1 MTMKNIDPKLY
12 HHTPTVS
19 VHDNRGLAIRNI
31 SFHRATAEA
40 NTDPRIT
47 RHQYNAGGYLNQ
59 SIDPR
64 LYDAKQTNNA
74 VQPNFIW
81 QHNLTGNILRTESVD
96 AGRTITLNDIEGR
109 PVLTISATGV
119 RQNHLYEDN
128 TLPGRLLA
136 ITEQAQTEE
145 KTTER
150 LIWAGNTP
158 QEKEYNLVGQ
168 CTRHY
173 DTAGLAQLNS
183 LALTGAVLSQS
194 QQPLVDNQDADWTGE
209 DQSLWQQKL
218 SSDVYTTQNKTDAT
232 GVLLTQ
238 TDAKGNIQRQAY
250 DVAGQ
255 LKGSWLT
262 LKGQTEQVI
271 IKSLTYSAAGQKL
284 REEHGNGIITEYSYE
299 PETQRL
305 IGITTRRPSDA
316 KVLQDLRY
324 QYDPVGNVIN
334 IRNDAEAT
342 RFWRNQKVI
351 PENSYTYDSL
361 YQLISATG
369 REMANIGQ
377 PNNPL
382 PSPALPA
389 DNNTYTNYTRTY
401 SYDRGGNLMKIQH
414 SSPAT
419 QNNYTTNITV
429 SNYSNRA
436 VLSTLTEDPTQVDAL
451 FDSGGHQTNLLSGQV
466 LIWTPRGELKQVN
479 SSAGNE
485 WYHYDSNGTRQL
497 KVNEQQTQNIAQ
509 QQRVTYL
516 PGLELRTT
524 QHGSTTTEYLQVIT
538 LGKAGR
544 AQVRVL
550 HWESGKP
557 EDINNNQ
564 LRYSYDNLI
573 GSSQLELD
581 SEGQIISEEE
591 YYPFGGTALWAARNQ
606 TEASYKTIRYSGK
619 ERDATGL
626 YYYGYRYYQ
635 PWVGRW
641 LSADPAGTI
650 DGLNLYRMVR
660 NNPVTQFD
668 VQGLSPANR
677 TEEAIIKQG
686 SFTGMEEAVY
696 KKMAKPQTFKR
707 QRAIATQTEQEAH
720 QLLTNN
726 PGVDTSPIKD
736 YTTDS
741 SQINTAIRENRI
753 TSIVKD
759 LDSSLSALQDRQ
771 IRVTYRVMTYIDNSK
786 PSPWHS
792 PQEGNS
798 INVGDI
804 VSDNAY
810 LSTSAHRGFLNFV
823 HKKETSETRYVKM
836 AFLTNTGVNVAAK
849 SKYNNE
855 NAEKIFKM
863 DLDDSWKSFVEK
875 LKIRANGPEAGQA
888 EILFPRETPFE
899 VVSMRH
905 QGRDT
910 YVLLQDIKPSAI
922 THRNVRDTYTG
933 SFRSSSTN

>member
-1 MTMKNIDPKLY
+1 MSSYHSAIDQK
-12 HHTPTVS
+12 TPSIS
-19 VHDNRGLAIRNI
+19 VLDNRKLNVRTLEYLRTQAGENSDELITLYEFNI
-31 SFHRATAEA
+31 QGFQVKS
-40 NTDPRIT
+40 TDPRK
-47 RHQYNAGGYLNQ
+47 NKNQ
-59 SIDPR
+59 SG
-64 LYDAKQTNNA
+64 
-74 VQPNFIW
+74 PNFIRIF
-81 QHNLTGNILRTESVD
+81 NLAGQALREESVD

-109 PVLTISATGV
+109 PVLTINATGV
-119 RQNHLYEDN
+119 RQNHRYEDN

-136 ITEQAQTEE
+136 VTEQVQAEE

-158 QEKEYNLVGQ
+158 QEKDDNLAGQ
-168 CTRHY
+168 CVRHY
-173 DTAGLAQLNS
+173 DTAGLTQLNS
-183 LALTGAVLSQS
+183 LSLTGAVLSQS
-194 QQPLVDNQDADWTGE
+194 QQLLVDDQNANWTGE
-209 DQSLWQQKL
+209 DQNLWQQKL
-218 SSDVYTTQNKTDAT
+218 SSDVYTTQSSTDAT
-232 GVLLTQ
+232 GALLTQ

-262 LKGQTEQVI
+262 LKGQAEQMI

-284 REEHGNGIITEYSYE
+284 REEHGNGVITEYSYE

-305 IGITTRRPSDA
+305 TSITTRRSSDA

-324 QYDPVGNVIN
+324 QYDPVGNVIS

-342 RFWRNQKVI
+342 RFWRNQKVV
-351 PENSYTYDSL
+351 PENIYTYDSL

-377 PNNPL
+377 QNNQL
-382 PSPALPA
+382 PSPALPS
-389 DNNTYTNYTRTY
+389 DNNSYTNYTRTY

-414 SSPAT
+414 NSPAT

-429 SNYSNRA
+429 SNRSNRA

-451 FDSGGHQTNLLSGQV
+451 FDAGGHQTSLLSGQA
-466 LIWTPRGELKQVN
+466 LTWTPRGELKQAN
-479 SSAGNE
+479 SAAGNE
-485 WYHYDSNGTRQL
+485 WYRYDSNGIRQL
-497 KVNEQQTQNIAQ
+497 KVNE

-524 QHGSTTTEYLQVIT
+524 QHGSTTSEYLQVIT

-544 AQVRVL
+544 AQVRAL

-581 SEGQIISEEE
+581 SDGQIISEEE

-635 PWVGRW
+635 PWAGRW
-641 LSADPAGTI
+641 LSADPAGII

-677 TEEAIIKQG
+677 TEEAIINQG

-707 QRAIATQTEQEAH
+707 QRVIAAQTEQEAH
-720 QLLTNN
+720 ELLTNN
-726 PGVDTSPIKD
+726 PGVDISPIKN

-741 SQINTAIRENRI
+741 SQINAAIRENRI
-753 TSIVKD
+753 TPAVES
-759 LDSSLSALQDRQ
+759 LDTTLSALQNRQ
-771 IRVTYRVMTYIDNSK
+771 MRVTYRVMTYVDNST

-823 HKKETSETRYVKM
+823 HKKETSETQYVKM
-836 AFLTNTGVNVAAK
+836 AFLTHAGVNVSAA
-849 SKYNNE
+849 SMYNNAGE
-855 NAEKIFKM
+855 EQVFKM
-863 DLDDSWKSFVEK
+863 DLNDSRKSFVEK
-875 LKIRANGPEAGQA
+875 LKIRANGPQAGQA
-888 EILFPRETPFE
+888 EILLPRETPFE
-899 VVSMRH
+899 VVSMKH

-922 THRNVRDTYTG
+922 THRNVRNTYTG
-933 SFRSSSTN
+933 NFTSSREN

>member
-1 MTMKNIDPKLY
+1 MKNIDPKLY

-31 SFHRATAEA
+31 SFHRATANA
-40 NTDPRIT
+40 NTDTRIT
-47 RHQYNAGGYLNQ
+47 RHQYNVSGYLNQ

-64 LYDAKQTNNA
+64 LYDIRQTNNT

-81 QHNLTGNILRTESVD
+81 QHNLTGNILRTESID

-109 PVLTISATGV
+109 PVLTINATGV
-119 RQNHLYEDN
+119 RQNHRYEDN

-136 ITEQAQTEE
+136 ITEQVQAEE

-158 QEKEYNLVGQ
+158 QEKDHNLAGQ
-168 CTRHY
+168 CVRHY
-173 DTAGLAQLNS
+173 DTAGLTQLNGLS
-183 LALTGAVLSQS
+183 LTGAVLSQS
-194 QQPLVDNQDADWTGE
+194 QQLLVDDQNADWTGE
-209 DQSLWQQKL
+209 DQNLWQQKL
-218 SSDVYTTQNKTDAT
+218 SNDVYTTQNSTDAT
-232 GVLLTQ
+232 GALLTQ

-250 DVAGQ
+250 DIAGQ
-255 LKGSWLT
+255 LKGCWLT
-262 LKGQTEQVI
+262 LKDQTEQVI

-284 REEHGNGIITEYSYE
+284 REEHGNGVITEYSYE

-324 QYDPVGNVIN
+324 QYDPVGNVIS

-342 RFWRNQKVI
+342 RFWRNQKVV
-351 PENSYTYDSL
+351 PENTYTYDSL

-377 PNNPL
+377 QNNQL
-382 PSPALPA
+382 PSPALPS
-389 DNNTYTNYTRTY
+389 DNNSYTNYTRAY
-401 SYDRGGNLMKIQH
+401 SYDRGGNLIKIQH

-429 SNYSNRA
+429 SNRSNRA

-451 FDSGGHQTNLLSGQV
+451 FDAGGHQTSLLSGQA
-466 LIWTPRGELKQVN
+466 LTWTPRGELKQAN
-479 SSAGNE
+479 STAGNE
-485 WYHYDSNGTRQL
+485 WYRYDSNGIRQL
-497 KVNEQQTQNIAQ
+497 KVNE

-516 PGLELRTT
+516 PGLELRIT
-524 QHGSTTTEYLQVIT
+524 QHGSTTSEYLQVIT

-581 SEGQIISEEE
+581 SDGQIISEEE

-635 PWVGRW
+635 PWAGRW
-641 LSADPAGTI
+641 LSADPAGII

-677 TEEAIIKQG
+677 TEEAIINQG

-707 QRAIATQTEQEAH
+707 QRVIAAQTEQEAH
-720 QLLTNN
+720 ELLTNN
-726 PGVDTSPIKD
+726 PGVDISPIKN

-741 SQINTAIRENRI
+741 SQINAAIRENRI
-753 TSIVKD
+753 TPAVES
-759 LDSSLSALQDRQ
+759 LDTTLSALQNRQ
-771 IRVTYRVMTYIDNSK
+771 MRVTYRVMTYVDNST

-792 PQEGNS
+792 PQEGNN

-836 AFLTNTGVNVAAK
+836 AFLTHAGVNVSAA
-849 SKYNNE
+849 SMYNNAGE
-855 NAEKIFKM
+855 EQVFKM
-863 DLDDSWKSFVEK
+863 DLNDSRKSFVEK
-875 LKIRANGPEAGQA
+875 LKIRASGPQAGQA
-888 EILFPRETPFE
+888 EILLPRETPFE

-910 YVLLQDIKPSAI
+910 YVLLQDIKPSAM
-922 THRNVRDTYTG
+922 THRNVRNTYTG
-933 SFRSSSTN
+933 NFTSSREN

>member
-1 MTMKNIDPKLY
+1 MENIDPKLY

-31 SFHRATAEA
+31 SFHRTTAEA
-40 NTDPRIT
+40 NTDTRIT
-47 RHQYNAGGYLNQ
+47 RHQYNVGGYLNQ

-64 LYDAKQTNNA
+64 LYDAKQTSNTI
-74 VQPNFIW
+74 QPNFIW

-109 PVLTISATGV
+109 PVLTINATGV
-119 RQNHLYEDN
+119 RQNHRYEDN

-136 ITEQAQTEE
+136 ISEQGQAEE

-158 QEKEYNLVGQ
+158 QEKDHNLAGQ
-168 CTRHY
+168 CVRHY
-173 DTAGLAQLNS
+173 DTAGLTQLNS

-194 QQPLVDNQDADWTGE
+194 QQLLTDNQDADWTGE
-209 DQSLWQQKL
+209 DQRLWQQKL
-218 SSDVYTTQNKTDAT
+218 SSDVYTTQSNTDAT
-232 GVLLTQ
+232 GALLTQ
-238 TDAKGNIQRQAY
+238 TDAKGNIQRLAY

-262 LKGQTEQVI
+262 LKGQAEQVI

-284 REEHGNGIITEYSYE
+284 REEHGNGIVTEYSYE

-305 IGITTRRPSDA
+305 IGITTRRLSDA
-316 KVLQDLRY
+316 NVLQDLRY
-324 QYDPVGNVIN
+324 QYDPVGNVIS

-342 RFWRNQKVI
+342 RFWRNQKVA

-361 YQLISATG
+361 YQLISAAG

-377 PNNPL
+377 QSNQL
-382 PSPALPA
+382 PSPALPS

-401 SYDRGGNLMKIQH
+401 TYDRGGNLTKIQH
-414 SSPAT
+414 SSPAA

-429 SNYSNRA
+429 SNRSNRA
-436 VLSTLTEDPTQVDAL
+436 VLSTLTTDPTQVDAL
-451 FDSGGHQTNLLSGQV
+451 FDAGGHQTSLLSGQV
-466 LIWTPRGELKQVN
+466 LTWTPRGELKQAN
-479 SSAGNE
+479 SAAGNE
-485 WYHYDSNGTRQL
+485 WYRYDSNGIRQL
-497 KVNEQQTQNIAQ
+497 KVNAQQTQNIAQ

-516 PGLELRTT
+516 PGLEIRTT
-524 QHGSTTTEYLQVIT
+524 QNNATTTEELHVIT

-581 SEGQIISEEE
+581 SDGQIISEEE

-619 ERDATGL
+619 ERDVTGL

-635 PWVGRW
+635 PWAGRW

-677 TEEAIIKQG
+677 TEEAIVKQG

-707 QRAIATQTEQEAH
+707 QRAIAAQTEQEAH
-720 QLLTNN
+720 ELLTNN
-726 PGVDTSPIKD
+726 PSVDISPIKN

-741 SQINTAIRENRI
+741 SQINAAIRENRI
-753 TSIVKD
+753 TPAVES
-759 LDSSLSALQDRQ
+759 LDATLSSLQDRQ
-771 IRVTYRVMTYIDNSK
+771 MRVTYRVMTYVDNST

-836 AFLTNTGVNVAAK
+836 AFLTNAGVNVSAA
-849 SKYNNE
+849 SMYNNAGE
-855 NAEKIFKM
+855 EQVFKM
-863 DLDDSWKSFVEK
+863 DLNDSRKSLAEK
-875 LKIRANGPEAGQA
+875 LKLRVSGPQSGQA
-888 EILFPRETPFE
+888 EILLPRETQFE
-899 VVSMRH
+899 VVSMKH

-910 YVLLQDIKPSAI
+910 YVLLQDINQSAA
-922 THRNVRDTYTG
+922 THRNVRNTYTG
-933 SFRSSSTN
+933 NFKSSSAN

>member
-1 MTMKNIDPKLY
+1 VFN
-12 HHTPTVS
+12 
-19 VHDNRGLAIRNI
+19 LAG
-31 SFHRATAEA
+31 
-40 NTDPRIT
+40 
-47 RHQYNAGGYLNQ
+47 Q
-59 SIDPR
+59 
-64 LYDAKQTNNA
+64 
-74 VQPNFIW
+74 V
-81 QHNLTGNILRTESVD
+81 LREESVD

-109 PVLTISATGV
+109 PILTINATGV
-119 RQNHLYEDN
+119 RQNHIYEDN
-128 TLPGRLLA
+128 TLLGRLLA
-136 ITEQAQTEE
+136 ITEQTQAEE

-158 QEKEYNLVGQ
+158 QEKDHNLAGQ
-168 CTRHY
+168 CIRHY
-173 DTAGLAQLNS
+173 DTAGLTQLNS

-194 QQPLVDNQDADWTGE
+194 QQLLTDNQDADWTGE

-218 SSDVYTTQNKTDAT
+218 SSDVYITQSNTDAT
-232 GVLLTQ
+232 GALLLQ

-262 LKGQTEQVI
+262 LKGQAEQVI

-316 KVLQDLRY
+316 KALQDLRY

-342 RFWRNQKVI
+342 RFWRNQKVV

-361 YQLISATG
+361 YQLISAAG

-377 PNNPL
+377 QSNQL
-382 PSPALPA
+382 PSPALPS

-401 SYDRGGNLMKIQH
+401 TYDRGGNLTKIQH

-419 QNNYTTNITV
+419 QNNYTTDITV
-429 SNYSNRA
+429 SNRSNHA
-436 VLSTLTEDPTQVDAL
+436 VLSTLTADPTQVDAL
-451 FDSGGHQTNLLSGQV
+451 FDAGGHQTSLLSGQA
-466 LIWTPRGELKQVN
+466 LIWTPRGELKQAN
-479 SSAGNE
+479 NSAGNE
-485 WYHYDSNGTRQL
+485 WYRYDSNGIRQL
-497 KVNEQQTQNIAQ
+497 KVNAQQTQNIPQ

-516 PGLELRTT
+516 PGLEIRTT
-524 QHGSTTTEYLQVIT
+524 QNNATTTEELHVIT

-581 SEGQIISEEE
+581 SDGQIISEEE

-619 ERDATGL
+619 ERDVTGL

-635 PWVGRW
+635 PWAGRW

-707 QRAIATQTEQEAH
+707 QRDIAAQTEKEAH
-720 QLLTNN
+720 ELLTNN
-726 PGVDTSPIKD
+726 PSVDISPIKN

-741 SQINTAIRENRI
+741 SQINAAIRENRI
-753 TSIVKD
+753 TPAVES
-759 LDSSLSALQDRQ
+759 LDATLSSLQDRQ
-771 IRVTYRVMTYIDNSK
+771 MRVTYRVMTYVDNST

-792 PQEGNS
+792 PQSGNS

-810 LSTSAHRGFLNFV
+810 SSTSAHRGFLSFV

-836 AFLTNTGVNVAAK
+836 AFLTNAGVNVSAA
-849 SKYNNE
+849 SMYNNAGE
-855 NAEKIFKM
+855 EQVFKM
-863 DLDDSWKSFVEK
+863 DLNDSRKSLAEK
-875 LKIRANGPEAGQA
+875 LKLRVSGPQSGQA
-888 EILFPRETPFE
+888 EILLPRETQFE
-899 VVSMRH
+899 VVSMKH

-910 YVLLQDIKPSAI
+910 YVLLQDINQSAA
-922 THRNVRDTYTG
+922 THRNVRNTYTG
-933 SFRSSSTN
+933 NFKSSSAN

>member
-1 MTMKNIDPKLY
+1 MKNIDPKLY

-31 SFHRATAEA
+31 SFHRATADA
-40 NTDPRIT
+40 NIDTRIT

-64 LYDAKQTNNA
+64 LYDIRQTNNT

-81 QHNLTGNILRTESVD
+81 QHNLTSDILRTESID

-109 PVLTISATGV
+109 PILIVNATGV
-119 RQNHLYEDN
+119 RQNHRYEDN

-136 ITEQAQTEE
+136 ITEQVQAEE
-145 KTTER
+145 KTIER

-158 QEKEYNLVGQ
+158 QEKDHNLAGQ
-168 CTRHY
+168 CVRHY
-173 DTAGLAQLNS
+173 DTAGLTQLNS
-183 LALTGAVLSQS
+183 LSLTGAVLSQS
-194 QQPLVDNQDADWTGE
+194 KQLLVDDQNADWSGD

-232 GVLLTQ
+232 GALLIQ
-238 TDAKGNIQRQAY
+238 TDAKGNIQRLAY

-255 LKGSWLT
+255 LKGCWLT
-262 LKGQTEQVI
+262 LKGQAEQVI

-284 REEHGNGIITEYSYE
+284 REEHGNGVITEYNYE

-324 QYDPVGNVIN
+324 QYDPVGNVIS
-334 IRNDAEAT
+334 IHNDAEAT
-342 RFWRNQKVI
+342 RFWRNQKIV
-351 PENSYTYDSL
+351 PENTYTYDSL

-377 PNNPL
+377 QSQSF
-382 PSPALPA
+382 PSPALST
-389 DNNTYTNYTRTY
+389 DNNTYTNYTRSY

-419 QNNYTTNITV
+419 QNNHTTEITV
-429 SNYSNRA
+429 SNRSNRA
-436 VLSTLTEDPTQVDAL
+436 VLSTLSEDPTQVDAL
-451 FDSGGHQTNLLSGQV
+451 FDAGGHQTSLLSGQA

-479 SSAGNE
+479 SAAGNE
-485 WYHYDSNGTRQL
+485 WYRYDSNGIRQL
-497 KVNEQQTQNIAQ
+497 KVNEQQTQNIEP
-509 QQRVTYL
+509 QQRVIYL

-524 QHGSTTTEYLQVIT
+524 QRDTTTTEYLQVIT

-550 HWESGKP
+550 HWENGKP

-635 PWVGRW
+635 PWAGRW

-696 KKMAKPQTFKR
+696 KKMAKSQTFKR
-707 QRAIATQTEQEAH
+707 QRAIATQTEQESH
-720 QLLTNN
+720 ELLTNN
-726 PGVDTSPIKD
+726 PGVDISPIKN

-741 SQINTAIRENRI
+741 SQINAAIRENRI
-753 TSIVKD
+753 TPAVQN
-759 LDSSLSALQDRQ
+759 LDSTLSALQEKQ
-771 IRVTYRVMTYIDNSK
+771 MRVTYRVMTYIDNST

-792 PQEGNS
+792 PQKGNS

-810 LSTSAHRGFLNFV
+810 LSTSAHRGFLNFT

-836 AFLTNTGVNVAAK
+836 AFLTNAGTNVAAA
-849 SKYNNE
+849 SIYNNAGE
-855 NAEKIFKM
+855 EQVFKM
-863 DLDDSWKSFVEK
+863 DLNDSRKSLTEK
-875 LKIRANGPEAGQA
+875 LKLRVSGPQAGQA
-888 EILFPRETPFE
+888 EILLPRETPFE
-899 VVSMRH
+899 VVSMSH

-910 YVLLQDIKPSAI
+910 YVLLQDINPSAA
-922 THRNVRDTYTG
+922 THRNVRNTYTG
-933 SFRSSSTN
+933 NFTSSRTN

>member
-1 MTMKNIDPKLY
+1 MENIDPKLY
-12 HHTPTVS
+12 QHTPTVS
-19 VHDNRGLAIRNI
+19 VHDNRGLAVRNI
-31 SFHRATAEA
+31 SFHRATTEA
-40 NTDPRIT
+40 NIDTRIT

-64 LYDAKQTNNA
+64 LYDAKQTDNT
-74 VQPNFIW
+74 VKPNFIW

-96 AGRTITLNDIEGR
+96 AGRAITLNDIEGR
-109 PVLTISATGV
+109 PVLTINATGV
-119 RQNHLYEDN
+119 RQNHRYENN

-136 ITEQAQTEE
+136 ITEQVQTEE

-158 QEKEYNLVGQ
+158 QEKEHNLAGQ

-173 DTAGLAQLNS
+173 DTAGLTQLNS

-194 QQPLVDNQDADWTGE
+194 QQLLIDNQNADWTGE

-218 SSDVYTTQNKTDAT
+218 NSDVYTTQSSIDAT
-232 GVLLTQ
+232 GALLTQ

-255 LKGSWLT
+255 LKESWLT
-262 LKGQTEQVI
+262 LKGQAEQVI

-284 REEHGNGIITEYSYE
+284 CEEHGNGVITEYSYE

-305 IGITTRRPSDA
+305 IGITTRRPSDT

-324 QYDPVGNVIN
+324 QYDPVGNVIS

-342 RFWRNQKVI
+342 RFWRNQKI
-351 PENSYTYDSL
+351 APENSYTYDSL

-377 PNNPL
+377 QNNQL
-382 PSPALPA
+382 PSPALPS
-389 DNNTYTNYTRTY
+389 DNNTYTNYTRSYT
-401 SYDRGGNLMKIQH
+401 YDRGGNLTKIQH

-429 SNYSNRA
+429 SNRSNRA

-451 FDSGGHQTNLLSGQV
+451 FDAGGHQTSLLPGQV
-466 LIWTPRGELKQVN
+466 LAWTPRGELKQAN

-485 WYHYDSNGTRQL
+485 WYRYDSNGIRQL
-497 KVNEQQTQNIAQ
+497 KVNEQQNQNIAQ
-509 QQRVTYL
+509 QQRVIYL
-516 PGLELRTT
+516 PGLELRAT

-557 EDINNNQ
+557 TDINNNQ

-619 ERDATGL
+619 ERDTTGL
-626 YYYGYRYYQ
+626 YYYGHRYYQ
-635 PWVGRW
+635 PWAGRW

-696 KKMAKPQTFKR
+696 KKMATSQTFKR
-707 QRAIATQTEQEAH
+707 QRAIAAQTEQEAH
-720 QLLTNN
+720 ELLTSN
-726 PGVDTSPIKD
+726 PGVDISPIKN

-741 SQINTAIRENRI
+741 SQINSAIRENRI
-753 TSIVKD
+753 TPAVEK
-759 LDSSLSALQDRQ
+759 LDSTLSALQDRQ
-771 IRVTYRVMTYIDNSK
+771 MRVTYRVMTYVDNSM

-810 LSTSAHRGFLNFV
+810 SSTSAHRGFLSFV

-836 AFLTNTGVNVAAK
+836 AFLTNTGVNVSAA
-849 SKYNNE
+849 SMYNNAGE
-855 NAEKIFKM
+855 EQVFKM
-863 DLDDSWKSFVEK
+863 DLNDSRKSLADK
-875 LKIRANGPEAGQA
+875 LKLRVSGPQAGQA
-888 EILFPRETPFE
+888 EILLPRETPFE
-899 VVSMRH
+899 VISMRH

-922 THRNVRDTYTG
+922 THRNVRNTYTG
-933 SFRSSSTN
+933 NFKPSRAD